1 MNVDY
6 VLNFLQGNL
15 SPKDLERHKFG
26 EVFTPLELVDEMLHS
41 LPPHVWKNKHMKW
54 LDPASGIGNFP
65 IKALLG
71 QSEGKFKY
79 PGLMH
84 GLADEIPNEAA
95 RCKHILEHMLFLIDI
110 NENNNKS
117 SRMLLKKLCPDAVPN
132 VSYIDKQNGFLT
144 SKPIVF
150 NSKTY
155 TEFDVIMGNPPF
167 NRGAVRAA
175 LVTDKTRK
183 RKKELGL
190 EDEQGESNYWVKF
203 VEKAVGGYL
212 KEGGYLLFIHPITWF
227 KHDRLGAHEMILSRQ
242 LHELKIYKNN
252 GPGAAFG
259 KAGKISVAWYCLEN
273 AQVRHKTLIKYGAD
287 PDYTE
292 ELMLSPDSILILRY
306 NSIYQKILAKSKLF
320 GKDGVLRH
328 KTLNRCDSSGSGK
341 YKLVSDIHDSGSM
354 DYVTSSVAHAD
365 QFEPKVIVGGIHKP
379 IVYYDKAGE
388 IGIFAKGQRHYFVG
402 DREHLDKINDFFK
415 TKLSTLLLDFIKFEQ
430 DFIRPNFYPGV
441 QEFPGKITDASL
453 AAFYGFTKKEMGI
466 IDTMAHPIHVHT
478 LHKAT
483 SGCSGKQRWKTYKKK
498 MAKT

>member
-1 MNVDY
+1 MNDEDIVY

-41 LPPHVWKNKHMKW
+41 LPEAVWKNKHMKW

-79 PGLMH
+79 PGLMQ
-84 GLADEIPNEAA
+84 GLADEIPNESA
-95 RCKHILEHMLFLIDI
+95 RCKHIIEHMLYLIDI

-117 SRMLLKKLCPDAVPN
+117 SIMLLKKLCPDAVPN
-132 VSYIDKQNGFLT
+132 VSYIDKKNGFLT
-144 SKPIVF
+144 PKSDAVF
-150 NSKTY
+150 GIK
-155 TEFDVIMGNPPF
+155 EFDVIMGNPPF
-167 NRGAVRAA
+167 NRGAVRTA

-190 EDEQGESNYWVKF
+190 EDEQGESNFWVKF
-203 VEKAVGGYL
+203 VAKAMDGYL
-212 KEGGYLLFIHPITWF
+212 KDGGYLLFIHPITWF

-252 GPGAAFG
+252 GPGTAFG

-273 AQVRHKTLIKYGAD
+273 TRPHRKTLIKYGAD

-292 ELMLSPDSILILRY
+292 ELMLNTDSILILRY

-320 GKDGVLRH
+320 GNEGVLRH
-328 KTLNRCDSSGSGK
+328 KTLNHCGSGGK
-341 YKLVSDIHDSGSM
+341 YKLISDIHDSGSM
-354 DYVTSSVAHAD
+354 DYVLSSVPHAD
-365 QFEPKVIVGGIHKP
+365 QFEPKVIIGGIHKP

-402 DREHLDKINDFFK
+402 AHLDKINDFFK
-415 TKLSTLLLDFIKFEQ
+415 TKLSTLLLNFIKFEQ
-430 DFIRPNFYPGV
+430 DFIRPNFYPDV
-441 QEFPGKITDASL
+441 QDFPGKITDASL
-453 AAFYGFTKKEMGI
+453 AAYYGFTKKEMDI
-466 IDTMAHPIHVHT
+466 VDSMTHPIHVHT
-478 LHKAT
+478 LHMHKTTAA
-483 SGCSGKQRWKTYKKK
+483 CRKTYKKRRQVK
-498 MAKT
+498 K